1 MIFGFLWKGSSRV
14 FEIFLNAVNKVG
26 EKYGIT
32 LKGEVKD
39 MVNFLDMS
47 TMLIGNSIR
56 TCMYIKPTDAKRY
69 LHRKSDHSL
78 HTFKSTPYSQFRRA
92 VVICSDPDDR
102 DYFINVML
110 LKFIDSGYA
119 RDDLI
124 VAKDKALLVDRKE
137 VLRNANLDVPKKS
150 DDDSLTFVINHD
162 SIGSTQIRNLIKDN
176 QEMIDYLF
184 GKEIKIIVAERR
196 NPNTA
201 SLLFAKSGFA
211 KKVSPSASQKCGS
224 QHGCM
229 TCDVLHIDRTVV
241 INGVNVRLD
250 YSLDCGT
257 EFIVYL
263 YLCRHCD
270 NPCRDG
276 FYFGQSVNCLRER
289 ANGHRASFTDG
300 LYKKSALSFHTWD
313 KHREHFQDKLD
324 NFSVGIVKST
334 SPAELD
340 RAEDY
345 YVVATKADTVGLN
358 RYKVLA

>member
-1 MIFGFLWKGSSRV
+1 
-14 FEIFLNAVNKVG
+14 
-26 EKYGIT
+26 
-32 LKGEVKD
+32 
-39 MVNFLDMS
+39 
-47 TMLIGNSIR
+47 
-56 TCMYIKPTDAKRY
+56 
-69 LHRKSDHSL
+69 
-78 HTFKSTPYSQFRRA
+78 
-92 VVICSDPDDR
+92 
-102 DYFINVML
+102 
-110 LKFIDSGYA
+110 
-119 RDDLI
+119 
-124 VAKDKALLVDRKE
+124 
-137 VLRNANLDVPKKS
+137 
-150 DDDSLTFVINHD
+150 
-162 SIGSTQIRNLIKDN
+162 
-176 QEMIDYLF
+176 
-184 GKEIKIIVAERR
+184 
-196 NPNTA
+196 
-201 SLLFAKSGFA
+201 
-211 KKVSPSASQKCGS
+211 
-224 QHGCM
+224 M